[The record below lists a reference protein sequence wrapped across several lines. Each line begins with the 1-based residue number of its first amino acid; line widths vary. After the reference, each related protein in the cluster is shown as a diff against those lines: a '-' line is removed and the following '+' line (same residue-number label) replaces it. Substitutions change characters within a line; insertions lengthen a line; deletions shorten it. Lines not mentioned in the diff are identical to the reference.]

1 MADESIQRWNGHAG
15 VARLIRI
22 AIVVVPFSASVAMA
36 FALSNRLPIAESVA
50 GRGLRLLVILIAAT
64 ATMML
69 VDRLARRLLPLSAL
83 FHLTLIFPDQA
94 PSRFKIALKT
104 SSAVD
109 LEERIAAA
117 MHAPEGET
125 RGEAA
130 ERLLE
135 LVGLLSHH
143 DQITRGHSE
152 RVRAYTQILGEEMG
166 LTETE
171 LDKIRWAGLLHDV
184 GKTTIPAEILN
195 KPGKLTADEFDIIKG
210 HPEAGRRLVEP
221 LEDWLGDSLRAVWEH
236 HERWDGTGY
245 PRQLSG
251 TDISLGARI
260 VSVADTYDVITSA
273 RSYKRPLSA
282 VEARAELARCAG
294 EQFDP
299 VVVRAFLNISL
310 GKLRWMAGPSAWFAQ
325 LSLFEP
331 TGVVHAGDGG
341 SGIAGVAGSSG
352 AGSSTAG
359 AAAASASG
367 TTAAAGS
374 AAAAGATT
382 ASTTAT
388 ALTSVA
394 AVGSSSSV
402 VGTLAVMGVGVAA
415 GTTGVVAADGPLPS
429 ETEVETAFVEDA
441 GPVAA
446 VDEPI
451 VLDQEFAPRVT
462 LVRES
467 AGESGAD
474 EDGVA
479 GVFAPTESVDVPAA
493 APATAIDGDLAEAG
507 VAIASDD
514 GDPGSESGADT
525 NRSGGDGASPPENDQ
540 PQVGDSVEPDASGSD
555 SDGPSAPTSATTTTT
570 TVPPSDGTGGGSGS
584 TATTV
589 PTTVP
594 PVVTVP
600 TNPTV
605 PTTVAVT
612 VPTTTAPPVTTVP
625 PTTVPPTTV
634 PPAPTTTTLP
644 PPPVGSLDP
653 AATTFFLE
661 AGSSWSPWWGTLGDV
676 APADVP
682 LVDLDPWG
690 DGDAGLTLPK
700 TSAGV
705 SSLIP
710 GHVAVFRSSVDAEMI
725 LERIESLELFVAAN
739 DFDREDV
746 HVAASLR
753 RCTGWLCTTLA
764 SADEQVTNADDFQR
778 LELFTDVDLD
788 ATFEAG
794 DVIEL
799 RIAVLDD
806 SEAWGMLAFG
816 TDAYGS
822 SLELK
827 IDDTP

>member
-36 FALSNRLPIAESVA
+36 FALSNRLPIAESMA

-94 PSRFKIALKT
+94 PARFKNALKT

-195 KPGKLTADEFDIIKG
+195 KPGKLTDDEFDIIKG

-245 PRQLSG
+245 PRRLSG
-251 TDISLGARI
+251 TNISLGARI

-299 VVVRAFLNISL
+299 AVVRAFLNISL
-310 GKLRWMAGPSAWFAQ
+310 GKLRWMAGPSAWVAQ
-325 LSLFEP
+325 LALFEP

-341 SGIAGVAGSSG
+341 SGALGAAGSSG

-359 AAAASASG
+359 AATVSASASG

-374 AAAAGATT
+374 TVAAGATT

-388 ALTSVA
+388 ALTSAA

-402 VGTLAVMGVGVAA
+402 VGTLAVVGVGVAA

-429 ETEVETAFVEDA
+429 ETAVETAFVEDA

-451 VLDQEFAPRVT
+451 VLDEAFAPRVT

-467 AGESGAD
+467 AAESDVD
-474 EDGVA
+474 EDGLT

-493 APATAIDGDLAEAG
+493 APATASDGDLPEAG

-514 GDPGSESGADT
+514 EPGPDSGADPAG
-525 NRSGGDGASPPENDQ
+525 SGDEDAASPPENDQ
-540 PQVGDSVEPDASGSD
+540 PQVGDSVEPDSSD
-555 SDGPSAPTSATTTTT
+555 DDSAGPSTPTGATTTTT
-570 TVPPSDGTGGGSGS
+570 TVPASGGSGGDSGS

-605 PTTVAVT
+605 PVT
-612 VPTTTAPPVTTVP
+612 VPTTLPPVTTVP

-634 PPAPTTTTLP
+634 PPAPTTTLP

-676 APADVP
+676 VPADVP

-710 GHVAVFRSSVDAEMI
+710 GHVAVFRSSVDADMV

-746 HVAASLR
+746 HVEASLR

-764 SADEQVTNADDFQR
+764 SADDEVRNADDFER

-816 TDAYGS
+816 TDAYDS